1 MQNNYAEQTSCLKEF
16 ARYTSLNVLGMI
28 GLSCYILAD
37 TFFVAKGLGTSGLA
51 ALNLAIPVY
60 SFIHGSGLMFGIGGA
75 TKFSISRKSGLSDL
89 IFTNTLF
96 FAGITALLFFLAGLF
111 LSPQI
116 TALLGADSQVAAM
129 TQTYL
134 KMILLFAPAFI
145 LNDILVCFVRNDG
158 NPRLSMLA
166 MLGGSMANILL
177 DYVFIFPLGMGI
189 FGAVL
194 ATGLAPLISIAIMSG
209 HWMGKNKGFHL
220 AKTEIQGQT
229 ALLILSLIQGGGEL
243 LLTRVNTT
251 IACFLPACLS
261 LVALIL
267 IGRMKMYR
275 QEWSVE
281 DSRIMDRGAASGT
294 SEETPDGMTLVQ
306 AFVPYILLTVV
317 TMVVLV
323 VPPVNRFLNQ
333 VSIGF
338 SFPETSTGYG
348 FVNQATELF
357 SPLRP
362 FTHASMFLFLSSI
375 AGLVYF
381 GRHGW
386 IRPGGVKRV
395 FVRSIT
401 MSMPSGI
408 AIIGLVIMSKIMGG
422 TGQTSVLADG
432 IARVLGKTYV
442 ILAPL
447 VGMVGSFMTGSNMSS
462 NILFGEFQ
470 VTTAN
475 LLHLNQAPILGAQ
488 TAGGSIGSAISPSN
502 IILGTTTAGILGSE
516 GQVLKRIIPFT
527 TIMTLAI
534 GIIVFLSVAV
544 S

>member
-1 MQNNYAEQTSCLKEF
+1 
-16 ARYTSLNVLGMI
+16 MI
-28 GLSCYILAD
+28 GLVICWFYGKGKA
-37 TFFVAKGLGTSGLA
+37 VRKGL
-51 ALNLAIPVY
+51 P
-60 SFIHGSGLMFGIGGA
+60 
-75 TKFSISRKSGLSDL
+75 
-89 IFTNTLF
+89 
-96 FAGITALLFFLAGLF
+96 
-111 LSPQI
+111 
-116 TALLGADSQVAAM
+116 
-129 TQTYL
+129 
-134 KMILLFAPAFI
+134 
-145 LNDILVCFVRNDG
+145 
-158 NPRLSMLA
+158 
-166 MLGGSMANILL
+166 
-177 DYVFIFPLGMGI
+177 
-189 FGAVL
+189 
-194 ATGLAPLISIAIMSG
+194 
-209 HWMGKNKGFHL
+209 
-220 AKTEIQGQT
+220 

-306 AFVPYILLTVV
+306 AFVPYILLTAV

-348 FVNQATELF
+348 FVNQATEQF

-395 FVRSIT
+395 FVR
-401 MSMPSGI
+401 
-408 AIIGLVIMSKIMGG
+408 SKIMGG

>member
-1 MQNNYAEQTSCLKEF
+1 M
-16 ARYTSLNVLGMI
+16 
-28 GLSCYILAD
+28 
-37 TFFVAKGLGTSGLA
+37 
-51 ALNLAIPVY
+51 
-60 SFIHGSGLMFGIGGA
+60 
-75 TKFSISRKSGLSDL
+75 
-89 IFTNTLF
+89 
-96 FAGITALLFFLAGLF
+96 
-111 LSPQI
+111 
-116 TALLGADSQVAAM
+116 
-129 TQTYL
+129 
-134 KMILLFAPAFI
+134 
-145 LNDILVCFVRNDG
+145 
-158 NPRLSMLA
+158 
-166 MLGGSMANILL
+166 
-177 DYVFIFPLGMGI
+177 
-189 FGAVL
+189 
-194 ATGLAPLISIAIMSG
+194 
-209 HWMGKNKGFHL
+209 
-220 AKTEIQGQT
+220 
-229 ALLILSLIQGGGEL
+229 
-243 LLTRVNTT
+243 
-251 IACFLPACLS
+251 
-261 LVALIL
+261 
-267 IGRMKMYR
+267 
-275 QEWSVE
+275 
-281 DSRIMDRGAASGT
+281 
-294 SEETPDGMTLVQ
+294 
-306 AFVPYILLTVV
+306 PYILLTAV

-348 FVNQATELF
+348 FVNQATEQF

>member
-1 MQNNYAEQTSCLKEF
+1 
-16 ARYTSLNVLGMI
+16 
-28 GLSCYILAD
+28 
-37 TFFVAKGLGTSGLA
+37 
-51 ALNLAIPVY
+51 
-60 SFIHGSGLMFGIGGA
+60 
-75 TKFSISRKSGLSDL
+75 
-89 IFTNTLF
+89 
-96 FAGITALLFFLAGLF
+96 
-111 LSPQI
+111 
-116 TALLGADSQVAAM
+116 
-129 TQTYL
+129 
-134 KMILLFAPAFI
+134 
-145 LNDILVCFVRNDG
+145 
-158 NPRLSMLA
+158 
-166 MLGGSMANILL
+166 
-177 DYVFIFPLGMGI
+177 
-189 FGAVL
+189 
-194 ATGLAPLISIAIMSG
+194 
-209 HWMGKNKGFHL
+209 
-220 AKTEIQGQT
+220 
-229 ALLILSLIQGGGEL
+229 
-243 LLTRVNTT
+243 
-251 IACFLPACLS
+251 
-261 LVALIL
+261 
-267 IGRMKMYR
+267 
-275 QEWSVE
+275 
-281 DSRIMDRGAASGT
+281 
-294 SEETPDGMTLVQ
+294 
-306 AFVPYILLTVV
+306 
-317 TMVVLV
+317 
-323 VPPVNRFLNQ
+323 
-333 VSIGF
+333 
-338 SFPETSTGYG
+338 
-348 FVNQATELF
+348 
-357 SPLRP
+357 
-362 FTHASMFLFLSSI
+362 SSI